1 MYKKI
6 LIPVDRTEDSQKAIE
21 HGIAF
26 ASAFNAEI
34 VLLHCYDYP
43 EILNDEF
50 LIYGIPD
57 SYIQDIKKNIESYSE
72 DFLKGIEEKC
82 AENKVAVTI
91 EFREGH
97 AGHNIVSTAEELKV
111 DLIIMGSRHMG
122 MVKRLIFTST
132 SNYVLHHGTTPI
144 FVI

>member
-6 LIPVDRTEDSQKAIE
+6 LIPIDRSEHSQKSVE
-21 HGIAF
+21 HGIAL
-26 ASAFNAEI
+26 ASSFDAEI

-57 SYIQDIKKNIESYSE
+57 SYIQNIKKNIESHSQE
-72 DFLKGIEEKC
+72 FLQGIKDKC
-82 AENKVAVTI
+82 IENKVSVTI

-97 AGHNIVSTAEELKV
+97 PGHNIVTAAEELNA
-111 DLIIMGSRHMG
+111 DLIVMGSRHMG
-122 MVKRLIFTST
+122 MLKRLIFTSS
-132 SNYVLHHGTTPI
+132 SNYVLHHSKISI

>member
-6 LIPVDRTEDSQKAIE
+6 LIPVDRSKDSQKAVD

-57 SYIQDIKKNIESYSE
+57 SYIQNIKKNIEAHSQE
-72 DFLKGIEEKC
+72 FLREFEEKC
-82 AENKVAVTI
+82 AEKKVATTI

>member
-6 LIPVDRTEDSQKAIE
+6 LIPVDRSEDSQKAVE

-26 ASAFNAEI
+26 ASSFGAEI

-57 SYIQDIKKNIESYSE
+57 SYIQNIKQNIESHSQE
-72 DFLKGIEEKC
+72 FLKGIEDKC
-82 AENKVAVTI
+82 AENNVSVTI

-97 AGHNIVSTAEELKV
+97 PGHNIVTAAEELEA
-111 DLIIMGSRHMG
+111 DLIVMGSRHMG

-132 SNYVLHHGTTPI
+132 SNYVLHHGKIPI